1 MSGQARE
8 AARKSL
14 HALGSHRADAR
25 RLSVRC
31 GRSHHVAAVYATP
44 AGLVYTS
51 VTGRHAHGSR
61 DRVDQPHHGAARGT
75 EQVEMLEGDAL
86 ADDALPASCEC
97 GPRVLSRAD
106 LLRALAD
113 GKHRLDVG

>member
-1 MSGQARE
+1 MMTRE
-8 AARKSL
+8 AARAALESL
-14 HALGSHRADAR
+14 GAHRADAR

-31 GRSHHVAAVYATP
+31 SRSHHVASVYVTP

-51 VTGRHAHGSR
+51 LVGPHAHGSR
-61 DRVDQPHHGAARGT
+61 DRVDEPHHAASHGS
-75 EQVEMLEGDAL
+75 EVVEPLEGNPL

-106 LLRALAD
+106 LLRALAQ
-113 GKHRLDVG
+113 GRRRLDVL